1 MILQDFIEIPEW
13 VSLAVIAISLLCGII
28 VSLQKIKHLKVL
40 IVNF

>member
-13 VSLAVIAISLLCGII
+13 VSLAVIAISLCGII

-40 IVNF
+40 IVKF